1 MKKLIVFVLALSVIL
16 PMQGFLKAQDLKK
29 EVYDK
34 IHIPNKKP
42 IPYVYSREADMM
54 WTKTIW
60 RTIDLRQ
67 KMNLPLYYPLNP
79 IGNRMNLIS
88 LLFYGIDYEG
98 LKVYSANDPQ
108 NEFKEETTKEQVDK
122 LMGVKTDTILVDDP
136 DRPGEKIQRQRTITR
151 DQLISDV
158 KQIWVKEKWFF
169 DKNYSTMS
177 VRIIGISPVLITPR
191 LDQNGQPTDEMKKI
205 QLFWVYYPEA
215 RNLLSSHEIFNRF
228 NDAQA
233 ISFDDLFMQ
242 RRFDSFIYKESNV
255 YDNRLISDYTQGV
268 ESLLESEKIKDFI
281 RTFEHDL
288 WEY

>member
-1 MKKLIVFVLALSVIL
+1 MKRLLVLFLGVSMIL
-16 PMQGFLKAQDLKK
+16 AVPGKLKAQDLKK

-60 RTIDLRQ
+60 RKVDLRQ

-79 IGNRMNLIS
+79 IGTRMNLVN

-98 LKVYSANDPQ
+98 LKIYDAGDQ
-108 NEFKEETTKEQVDK
+108 YNEFKQETTKEQVDAK
-122 LMGVKTDTILVDDP
+122 LGVKQDSTLQDDP
-136 DRPGEKIQRQRTITR
+136 DNPGNQIYVKRNFTR
-151 DQLISDV
+151 DMFLTDV

-169 DKNYSTMS
+169 DRNYSTLQ
-177 VRIIGISPVLITPR
+177 VRIVGLCPVLITPR
-191 LDQNGQPTDEMKKI
+191 LDASGQPMDEMRQV

-215 RNLLSSHEIFNRF
+215 RNLLSSHETFNRF

-242 RRFDSFIYKESNV
+242 RRFDSFIYRESNV
-255 YDNRLISDYTQGV
+255 YDNRLVSEYTQGI
-268 ESLLESEKIKDFI
+268 ESLLESEKIKEFI
-281 RTFEHDL
+281 RTTEHDL

>member
-1 MKKLIVFVLALSVIL
+1 MKRLLVLFLGLSIIL
-16 PMQGFLKAQDLKK
+16 ATAGNLKAQDLKK

-34 IHIPNKKP
+34 IHIPLKKP

-60 RTIDLRQ
+60 RKIDLRQ
-67 KMNLPLYYPLNP
+67 KMNLPLYYPLTA

-98 LKVYSANDPQ
+98 LKIYDATDPQ
-108 NEFKEETTKEQVDK
+108 NEFKQETTKEQVNS
-122 LMGVKTDTILVDDP
+122 LMGVKVDTILVDDP
-136 DRPGEKIQRQRTITR
+136 DKPGEKMQKQRTVKREDKINE
-151 DQLISDV
+151 V

-169 DKNYSTMS
+169 DKNYSTLQ
-177 VRIIGISPVLITPR
+177 VRIIGLSPVMISPR
-191 LDQNGQPTDEMKKI
+191 LDENNQPTEEMRTI

-215 RNLLSSHEIFNRF
+215 RNLLASHEIFNRF

-233 ISFDDLFMQ
+233 ISYDDLFMQ

-255 YDNRLISDYTQGV
+255 YDNRLVSDYTRGV
-268 ESLLESEKIKDFI
+268 ESLLESDKIKDFI
-281 RTFEHDL
+281 RTTEHDL